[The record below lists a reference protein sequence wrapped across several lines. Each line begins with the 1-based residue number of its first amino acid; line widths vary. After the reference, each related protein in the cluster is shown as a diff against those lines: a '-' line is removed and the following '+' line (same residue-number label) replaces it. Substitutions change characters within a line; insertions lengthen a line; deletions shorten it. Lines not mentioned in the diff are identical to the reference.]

1 MAWLSGQSYNTSCC
15 VLYVLKT
22 RYLILQETIKKSIP
36 VIEPWCDKCMY
47 NLFSSTLIQVFP
59 YSANISDMKW
69 WYANNHMLEIWGFRV
84 IVESNITPKFCAC
97 DEGVIC
103 ESPIVINGR
112 ETFDN
117 CWRDP
122 NRRNSVFS
130 SFNFKKFCLIQLLIL
145 LNTLLQCCNTRIGRF
160 LRRFESN
167 VKLRVISIDMVI

>member
-22 RYLILQETIKKSIP
+22 RYLILRETVKEGIP
-36 VIEPWCDKCMY
+36 VIEPWCNKCMY

-59 YSANISDMKW
+59 YSANISDMNW
-69 WYANNHMLEIWGFRV
+69 WYANDVGYMTGFKV
-84 IVESNITPKFCAC
+84 IVESNITPKLRAC

-112 ETFDN
+112 QTFDN

-130 SFNFKKFCLIQLLIL
+130 SFNFKKFRLMQL
-145 LNTLLQCCNTRIGRF
+145 RISWIHF
-160 LRRFESN
+160 SSVVIHESAGSWEDLK
-167 VKLRVISIDMVI
+167 VM

>member
-22 RYLILQETIKKSIP
+22 RYLILWETVKESIT
-36 VIEPWCDKCMY
+36 VIEPWCDKHMY

-69 WYANNHMLEIWGFRV
+69 WYANDV
-84 IVESNITPKFCAC
+84 VESNITPKLRAS

-103 ESPIVINGR
+103 ESQILINGR

-130 SFNFKKFCLIQLLIL
+130 SFNFKKFCLVQLRMSWIHFSSVV
-145 LNTLLQCCNTRIGRF
+145 IH
-160 LRRFESN
+160 ES
-167 VKLRVISIDMVI
+167 VIYKSWSSPNRHLHF

>member
-22 RYLILQETIKKSIP
+22 RYLILRETIKKSIP

-69 WYANNHMLEIWGFRV
+69 GFRV
-84 IVESNITPKFCAC
+84 IVESNITPKFRAC

-130 SFNFKKFCLIQLLIL
+130 SFNFKKFCLIQL
-145 LNTLLQCCNTRIGRF
+145 RISWIHF
-160 LRRFESN
+160 SSVVIHESAGSWALSSLHTFF
-167 VKLRVISIDMVI
+167 VVAFCGIQ